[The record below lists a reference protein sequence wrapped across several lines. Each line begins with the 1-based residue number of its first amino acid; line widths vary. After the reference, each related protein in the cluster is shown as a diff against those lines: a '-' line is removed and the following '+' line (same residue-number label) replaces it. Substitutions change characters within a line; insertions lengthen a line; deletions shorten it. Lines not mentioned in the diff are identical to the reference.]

1 MGVRLAVMAD
11 LPQIQAVYTGIIEQM
26 ERDGLRIWD
35 EVYPNEF
42 FAADIERQQLYVLE
56 RGGGIAGAFALCAG
70 DPGEGSAAWE
80 ERGGKAFYLNRLGVG
95 AHCLRQG
102 LGRLLIEEAERLTR
116 ENGAAYLRLF
126 VVDSNRPAIR
136 LYEAAGFRQMPGS
149 YDKTLDDGTA
159 LHEFAFEKRVA
170 G

>member
-26 ERDGLRIWD
+26 ERDGLQIW
-35 EVYPNEF
+35 EEIYPNEF
-42 FAADIERQQLYVLE
+42 FAADIEQQQLYVLE
-56 RGGGIAGAFALCAG
+56 RGGIAGAFALCAE
-70 DPGEGSAAWE
+70 DPGEEQVAWA
-80 ERGGKAFYLNRLGVG
+80 ERGGKALYLNRLGVG

-102 LGRLLIEEAERLTR
+102 LGRLLLGEAERLTR

-136 LYEAAGFRQMPGS
+136 LYETSGFQRMPGS
-149 YDKTLDDGTA
+149 FDKTLDDGTA
-159 LHEFAFEKRVA
+159 LHEFAYEKRVA